1 MASWSEFK
9 VGDEVFLADDPSAIG
24 MISSIE
30 IDGGGGRM
38 ARLKFG
44 VRWLNAWDDIEFYDG
59 EQLRKVEKPKE
70 PRRGSEDA

>member
-9 VGDEVFLADDPSAIG
+9 VGDEVFLADDPGSIG
-24 MISSIE
+24 VISSIE

-44 VRWLNAWDDIEFYDG
+44 VRWLSGPDDGLKFYWG
-59 EQLRKVEKPKE
+59 EELRKVEKPKE
-70 PRRGSEDA
+70 PRR